1 MTEVAHNLGI
11 LVDEDIRE
19 CKSAKVLA
27 DKITSE
33 IHAIPQF
40 KETQLPLQGTIW
52 KELAKLEKEES
63 RLRKAGDQSIENYKC
78 QLCAKKKEL
87 RKQQCSFKTS
97 KTMTQFIQALS
108 SPRLERAYFF
118 KWMRMNLD
126 NLTTKNVSALKE
138 QYRTCQE
145 TSGNKDEI
153 SKLDKEISCCSLGIE
168 HFLRELGQIYES
180 VVLTGN
186 VELEQQISHLPKL
199 CAELLLEGFPLEL
212 IDGDAS
218 NIPMRWISDVLKE
231 LNGLVQPNNKI
242 MAVTVL
248 GVQSTGKSTLLNT
261 MFGVQFAVSSGRC
274 TRGAFMLLLK
284 VTEDFRAVLNCDY
297 LVIIDTEGLKSP
309 ELAQVD
315 NSHEHDNELATLV
328 VGLSDVTI
336 INIAMENSTDMKDIL
351 QIVVHAFL
359 RMKGVGKKPKCFFV
373 HQNVGDV
380 SAHSKNIRDRTL
392 LLDQLDEMTELAA
405 KMENNDQIT
414 KFTDVMEYDAQ
425 TSNWYIP
432 GLWHGNPPMASVNA
446 GYSET
451 TAEFKK
457 RMIDDLGKCTTS
469 RNNIMQF
476 LEWTESLWS
485 SVKFKNFI
493 FSFRNS
499 LVANAYSK
507 ICVEFNTWTCSFRK
521 RMHTWTL
528 QAEASISN
536 FGKFS
541 EITSAHDL
549 SELVGKLKSDAMS
562 ELSKEESA
570 ILNNITDY
578 YKQSEGHVELVERYK
593 EDFMNSGKSLR
604 RELEN
609 IVNNKLEAAATI
621 RKAMTEVENIRK
633 TQTDTMEQRVLEL
646 LEDCRKSKFQKT
658 DAELER
664 DFEKMWNETIEK
676 WSFQPLTKRNIMDCV
691 FKQLRINLQLK
702 GSSVTEELNKVNL
715 KKCGT
720 GAFNV
725 TIGNKLLNLFN
736 KTASELQDPSE
747 KIIAQSEKFIAEK
760 VATKTD
766 YDDTYIRE
774 LLQIVD
780 EGLSSFKPS
789 KHCEKIEVP
798 LKKHI
803 CGIAGRRFQTMHDV
817 FIQENDPRRHL
828 EQSRDMY
835 CRDFKDLFH
844 NRDQCQKKAQDFAN
858 RCLMP
863 AVEAYFSKALGLEIV
878 DEMMKE
884 KKHFSTR
891 TFFHEFVLEELLKES
906 SFPNYHTYLNS
917 YNSFIK
923 STVLAEIVNW
933 FNNGN
938 KLAELETQLLVKI
951 TKGITRSISKVD
963 TQKSSSIKDFI
974 FTICKDLEDTLVIPV
989 DPVKE
994 LVSLNNANVE
1004 QFALWLRK
1012 SVEEMKMLLQ
1022 MKYEN
1027 QMLKEKIEN
1036 LQSEPVERFM
1046 QQLIG
1051 CGKQCPFCG
1060 APCEAT
1066 GTEHTEHFA
1075 TIHRPQGLTTCK
1087 LISSEKLV
1095 TDICTSAVF
1104 SKQMFVYENPDN
1116 KPLPYKRYR
1125 EIFPDWCIPP
1135 DTTEA
1140 SNYWKY
1146 VMVQFNEQFAN
1157 FYKTQPADIPPAWRQ
1172 ITKEQAKGS
1181 LKKSFWK

>member
-1 MTEVAHNLGI
+1 EYEDAISDPTACFAQSENEDAVTSKETRLHTFLQDLGLEQHYQDKLLLNTVLQIDTRTVTDDPGQSLSALPWRFLKKLMMVNVTARNMISFLSDNAATESSDWGDDQEDDNADTHEQISLVNPLDVVNALFLCADSFLQQEMVSKMSACQFSVPLLLPNCATNQIIFMLWAMRDIVKKYKPHSLEDPNGFVEDRIVLADIPLVSFVRLGDCSTSKSHTLNKLLSNPQQYHDIFVHKDMECGDIQRQISNGLVEISWYLPCGKKNIDIFPEPVAVANLRGDIGMLETQYSFLCQISRAVFVFFDKLDKHKFVTNQPAREQLCLVGNSEIKDLKIKAQQLNLKRNNFIFRGKQNEDSFVKTLRAKMNTVIKNSQNNRSLEKMTEVAHNLGI

-414 KFTDVMEYDAQ
+414 KFTDVMEYNAQ

-485 SVKFKNFI
+485 SVKFENFI

-507 ICVEFNTWTCSFRK
+507 ICVEFNKWAWSFRK
-521 RMHTWTL
+521 HMHTWTL

-541 EITSAHDL
+541 ETTSAHDL
-549 SELVGKLKSDAMS
+549 SELVGKLKNDAMS

-593 EDFMNSGKSLR
+593 EDFMSSGKSLR

-609 IVNNKLEAAATI
+609 VVKNKLEAAATI

-658 DAELER
+658 DAELEQ

-691 FKQLRINLQLK
+691 FKQLRINLQHK

-715 KKCGT
+715 KDCGT

-725 TIGNKLLNLFN
+725 MIVKLQTLLNKHTVL
-736 KTASELQDPSE
+736 ELQNLSE

-766 YDDTYIRE
+766 
-774 LLQIVD
+774 
-780 EGLSSFKPS
+780 
-789 KHCEKIEVP
+789 
-798 LKKHI
+798 
-803 CGIAGRRFQTMHDV
+803 
-817 FIQENDPRRHL
+817 
-828 EQSRDMY
+828 
-835 CRDFKDLFH
+835 
-844 NRDQCQKKAQDFAN
+844 
-858 RCLMP
+858 
-863 AVEAYFSKALGLEIV
+863 
-878 DEMMKE
+878 
-884 KKHFSTR
+884 
-891 TFFHEFVLEELLKES
+891 
-906 SFPNYHTYLNS
+906 
-917 YNSFIK
+917 
-923 STVLAEIVNW
+923 
-933 FNNGN
+933 
-938 KLAELETQLLVKI
+938 
-951 TKGITRSISKVD
+951 
-963 TQKSSSIKDFI
+963 
-974 FTICKDLEDTLVIPV
+974 
-989 DPVKE
+989 
-994 LVSLNNANVE
+994 
-1004 QFALWLRK
+1004 
-1012 SVEEMKMLLQ
+1012 
-1022 MKYEN
+1022 
-1027 QMLKEKIEN
+1027 
-1036 LQSEPVERFM
+1036 
-1046 QQLIG
+1046 
-1051 CGKQCPFCG
+1051 
-1060 APCEAT
+1060 
-1066 GTEHTEHFA
+1066 
-1075 TIHRPQGLTTCK
+1075 
-1087 LISSEKLV
+1087 
-1095 TDICTSAVF
+1095 
-1104 SKQMFVYENPDN
+1104 
-1116 KPLPYKRYR
+1116 
-1125 EIFPDWCIPP
+1125 
-1135 DTTEA
+1135 
-1140 SNYWKY
+1140 
-1146 VMVQFNEQFAN
+1146 
-1157 FYKTQPADIPPAWRQ
+1157 
-1172 ITKEQAKGS
+1172 
-1181 LKKSFWK
+1181 